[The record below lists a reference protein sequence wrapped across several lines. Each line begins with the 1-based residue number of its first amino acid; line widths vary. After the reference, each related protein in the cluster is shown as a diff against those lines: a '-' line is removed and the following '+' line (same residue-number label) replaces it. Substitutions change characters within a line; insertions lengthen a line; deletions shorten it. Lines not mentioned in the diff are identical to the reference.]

1 LRVLHVIDKSFLGGG
16 QTSVL
21 RLLQGSRDFG
31 IDTLLSC
38 RAGGPLVEAARDLGT
53 EVHTVAFDKRF
64 RPGPARAVASIVRAS
79 NVDVIHAHGLVAA
92 FYCTLAR
99 SFFGAS
105 MPLIYHQHGFH
116 HHNYGPL
123 TIGIRKAAERWVC
136 RRADAVIP
144 VSSAD
149 AERLRSERYAE
160 PENIR
165 LIYYGIP
172 VPEMPRDAVAAVR
185 DEMEFDC
192 DVPVIG
198 IVGRLHPQKG
208 IDVFLRAAA
217 AVAAEAPSQF
227 VIVGTGELEASH
239 KALAADLGLDGR
251 LRWAGGRNG
260 AVFLPLMDVA
270 VLSSNW
276 EGLPFVL
283 LEYMATGR
291 SIVTTDVPG
300 CLDAVGSDEAEIV
313 PRGDDRAMA
322 DAILRLLTSP
332 KRAANVATAATARY
346 QSHFSL
352 ETMTQR
358 FSDLYEELCS

>member
-1 LRVLHVIDKSFLGGG
+1 MRVLHVIDKSFLGGG
-16 QTSVL
+16 QTAVL

-31 IDTLLSC
+31 IDTILTC

-64 RPGPARAVASIVRAS
+64 RPGPARAVASIAKAS
-79 NVDVIHAHGLVAA
+79 SVDVIHAHGLVAA

-99 SFFGAS
+99 RFFS
-105 MPLIYHQHGFH
+105 VSIPLIYHQHGFH
-116 HHNYGPL
+116 HHNYGPF
-123 TIGIRKAAERWVC
+123 TVRIRKAIERSVC

-149 AERLRSERYAE
+149 AERLRSGGYAE
-160 PENIR
+160 ANNIR

-172 VPEMPRDAVAAVR
+172 VPDMPSREVAAVR
-185 DEMEFDC
+185 DEMAFKAE
-192 DVPVIG
+192 VPVIG

-217 AVAAEAPSQF
+217 TVAAEAPSQF
-227 VIVGTGELEASH
+227 VIVGTGELEAAH
-239 KALAADLGLDGR
+239 KALATDLGLDGR
-251 LRWAGGRNG
+251 LRWAGGRHG

-322 DAILRLLTSP
+322 DAILRLLASP
-332 KRAANVATAATARY
+332 ERAADLATAARGRF
-346 QSHFSL
+346 QDQFSL
-352 ETMTQR
+352 ETMTGR